1 MLYYITDRTQ
11 FPGNE
16 TSRRRL
22 LLAKIA
28 EAADGGVD
36 YIQLREKDLSTRE
49 LEWLARKAVAVIRSA
64 FPATDRP
71 KSPTK
76 LLINSRSDVA
86 IVTASDGVHLRAQ
99 DISAREVKR
108 IWQLS
113 AAGAVAPPTIAVSC
127 HSLDEVRQAADE
139 GASFVVFGPVF
150 KKENSS
156 VASGMAAL
164 GKACRQG
171 IPVLALGGITL
182 ENAGA
187 CLDAGAAGIAGIR
200 LFQQNQL
207 LEVVDFFRRHPA

>member
-11 FPGNE
+11 FPGEE

-28 EAADGGVD
+28 EAADCGVD
-36 YIQLREKDLSTRE
+36 YIQLREKDLSSRE
-49 LEWLARKAVAVIRSA
+49 LEWLAGQAVEVIRSA
-64 FPATDRP
+64 FPGRGRP

-76 LLINSRSDVA
+76 LLINSRTDVA
-86 IVTASDGVHLRAQ
+86 MATACDGVHLRAR
-99 DISAREVKR
+99 DISALEVKK

-113 AAGAVAPPTIAVSC
+113 RAGAVAPPTIAVSC
-127 HSLDEVRQAADE
+127 HSLDEVRQAARE

-156 VASGMAAL
+156 IASGMAAL
-164 GKACRQG
+164 RKACTEG

-182 ENAGA
+182 KNARA
-187 CLDAGAAGIAGIR
+187 CLDAGAAGIAGIS

-207 LEVVDFFRRHPA
+207 LQVVDFLRPPPQ